1 MLTDNSVEPA
11 VGYRRLAAFC
21 LLAATILV
29 VAACGSGG
37 KTSSTPVATTNAARP
52 TSALTTWTLPGAD
65 AQNTRN
71 VGGPISA
78 SNVSTLGVAWTVP
91 ITAHGAF
98 GAYATT
104 PVVANGVLY
113 TQDLESNVQA
123 INFASGKVIWSHKYN
138 SPNEGPNGLTFA
150 SGNLY
155 GATDRAAFALDA
167 ATGKQLWTKTLVRN
181 ASEGIDMAPGY
192 NDGTVYLST
201 VPGNTHT
208 FYAGNGQAVLWAMDA
223 STGATRW
230 KFDEVPVNLWSSA
243 HTNINSGG
251 GLWNPPT
258 FDSQGNLYIGV
269 SNPAPFTGSAK
280 FPWGSSRPGPDLYTD
295 SIVKLNSKTGKLI
308 WHYQLTP
315 HDIYDWDLEN
325 SPILA
330 SANGRRIVID
340 AGKAGIM
347 VAVDAQTGKPV
358 WKRSVGV
365 HNGHDNDNLLAE
377 KRDFAKLHIPETVE
391 PGDLGGV
398 ESQLASNGTT
408 VFAAVNNLPWTYKS
422 QGLTGISPAV
432 PFNKGTGEVVAVD
445 AATGKVRWDHKLPSS
460 AYGAATIANNV
471 VFTTTFDGTLYALS
485 ETTGD
490 ELWKT
495 KLSAGTNAPVGVVGD
510 TVVTA
515 ASFPSGPGQKALILA
530 YRLGATGKLPAPAS
544 TTKST
549 SAEPATC
556 SEQLEHRQPGSNGR
570 HAHVRH
576 QQADRQGRQG
586 DDQVHQQL
594 GDLSQRRRRQLGEQ
608 GAGKDANVRRWDQEL
623 HRDTQARHVYLLL
636 LGSRASPGRHAG
648 DPDREL
654 GDLPLL
660 RCAAVAASAVTR
672 ARSRQA

>member
-1 MLTDNSVEPA
+1 MTRRKPTTFLASAA
-11 VGYRRLAAFC
+11 V
-21 LLAATILV
+21 LAATIMA

-37 KTSSTPVATTNAARP
+37 KTSSTPVATTNPADHN
-52 TSALTTWTLPGAD
+52 SALTTWTLPGAD

-71 VGGPISA
+71 VGGPINA
-78 SNVSTLGVAWTVP
+78 SNVSTLGVAWTLP
-91 ITAHGAF
+91 ITAHSAF

-113 TQDLESNVQA
+113 TQDLASNVQA
-123 INFASGKVIWSHKYN
+123 INFTSGKVIWTHKYN
-138 SPNEGPNGLTFA
+138 SPNEGPNGVTFA
-150 SGNLY
+150 NGNLY
-155 GATDRAAFALDA
+155 GATQRAAFALDA
-167 ATGKQLWTKTLVRN
+167 ATGKQLWIKTLVRN

-192 NDGTVYLST
+192 NDGTVYVST

-230 KFDEVPVNLWSSA
+230 KFDEVPANLWSAA

-251 GLWNPPT
+251 GMWNPPT
-258 FDSQGNLYIGV
+258 FDTQGNLYIGV

-295 SIVKLNSKTGKLI
+295 SIVKLSAKTGKLM

-330 SANGRRIVID
+330 TANGRRIVID

-398 ESQLASNGTT
+398 ESQLASNRKT
-408 VFAAVNNLPWTYKS
+408 VFAAVNNLPWKYKS

-432 PFNKGTGEVVAVD
+432 PFSKGTGEVVAID
-445 AATGKVRWDHKLPSS
+445 AATGKIRWDHKLPSS

-471 VFTTTFDGTLYALS
+471 VFTTTFDGTLYAFS

-490 ELWKT
+490 QLWKT

-510 TVVTA
+510 TVITA
-515 ASFPSGPGQKALILA
+515 ASFPSGPGQKALIIA
-530 YRLGATGKLPAPAS
+530 YRLGATGKLPAPSS
-544 TTKST
+544 TTKTPPPKQPPAAST
-549 SAEPATC
+549 SSTVNVAPMDDMLMFDTNKLTAKAGKVTIKFTNNSAISHNVVIVNAANNVLGRTPTFDGGTKSFTVTLKPGTYTYYC
-556 SEQLEHRQPGSNGR
+556 SVPGHRQAGMQGTLT
-570 HAHVRH
+570 VR
-576 QQADRQGRQG
+576 
-586 DDQVHQQL
+586 
-594 GDLSQRRRRQLGEQ
+594 
-608 GAGKDANVRRWDQEL
+608 
-623 HRDTQARHVYLLL
+623 
-636 LGSRASPGRHAG
+636 
-648 DPDREL
+648 
-654 GDLPLL
+654 
-660 RCAAVAASAVTR
+660 
-672 ARSRQA
+672 